1 MAVVSKEDFSKTAG
15 INSTLMPGLD
25 LLLMKIMKINDLNE
39 IIDQAE
45 SLQGPEFAAHLLHI
59 LGIAIELDPAD
70 LANIPKDGAFIAIAN
85 HPYGAIEALALLQVL
100 TTSRPE
106 TMFMGNFL
114 LKRIPNLADYI
125 IPVNP
130 FEKIKDKSSIT
141 GLKNTIQ
148 MLKNGTPVAIFPAG
162 EVSAYTPGKQQI
174 TDKKW
179 HPVVGK
185 IISKANVPVLPIY
198 FHGNNGILFSLL
210 RYIHPMLQTAKLPS
224 ELFNKRGHVL
234 RIRIG
239 KPVTLEQIPGRD
251 NNTELLNYL
260 RVKTYALGA
269 GLANERKI
277 LNPGNIFKI
286 RSKSQLIVEQI
297 SPALLEKEVTNL
309 NNQLICRE
317 KNYEVYLASSAEIP
331 NLLKEIGRLRETTF
345 REVGEGSNKS
355 IDLDKFDIYYY
366 HLFIWDHENKL
377 LVGAYRIGK
386 GDEIFYSMGKKGFY
400 TAELFKI
407 KKEFYPILKES
418 LELGR
423 SWIRKEYQQKPLPLY
438 LLWKGLLKYLQTD
451 TRYKY
456 LIGPVSISN
465 KYSRFSKS
473 LMVEY
478 IMKHHFN
485 HDLAKHIKPYHHFRV
500 NFSKLNQNLLLDNCD
515 SLKDLNSL
523 ISELETSH
531 IKIPVL
537 LRQYLAL
544 QASFIGF
551 NIDPK
556 FSDCLDGFLVL
567 NLTEVP
573 QAKIDKLT
581 LTFK

>member
-15 INSTLMPGLD
+15 ISKIPMPGLD

-39 IIDQAE
+39 IIEQAE

-59 LGIAIELDPAD
+59 LGITLEVDEAD
-70 LANIPKDGAFIAIAN
+70 LANIPQDGAFIAIAN
-85 HPYGAIEALALLQVL
+85 HPYGAIEALALLQILV
-100 TTSRPE
+100 TQRPE
-106 TMFMGNFL
+106 TKFMGNFL
-114 LKRIPNLADYI
+114 LKKIPNLADYI

-141 GLKNTIQ
+141 GLKSTLQ
-148 MLKNGTPVAIFPAG
+148 LLRHGTPVAIFPAG
-162 EVSAYTPGKQQI
+162 EVSGYAPGKQQI
-174 TDKKW
+174 IDRKW

-185 IISKANVPVLPIY
+185 IISKANVPVLPVY

-210 RYIHPMLQTAKLPS
+210 KYIHPMLQTAKLPS
-224 ELFNKRGHVL
+224 ELFNKKGHVL

-239 KPVTLEQIPGRD
+239 KPVTLDQIPGRD

-286 RSKSQLIVEQI
+286 RTKSQPIVEQI
-297 SPALLEKEVTNL
+297 ASGVLEKEVANL
-309 NNQLICRE
+309 NHLLICKE
-317 KNYEVYLASSAEIP
+317 KNYAVYMASSAEIP

-345 REVGEGSNKS
+345 REVGEGSNKP

-366 HLFIWDHENKL
+366 HLFIWDHVNKQ

-407 KKEFYPILKES
+407 KKEFFPILKES

-423 SWIRKEYQQKPLPLY
+423 SWIRREYQQKPLPLY
-438 LLWKGLLKYLQTD
+438 LLWKGILKYLQTD

-465 KYSRFSKS
+465 RYSRFSKS

-478 IMKHHFN
+478 IKKHHFD
-485 HDLAKHIKPYHHFRV
+485 HELAKYVKPNNHFQV

-544 QASFIGF
+544 QANFIGF

-556 FSDCLDGFLVL
+556 FSDCLDGFLIL
-567 NLTEVP
+567 NVTEVP
-573 QAKIDKLT
+573 QEKIDKLT